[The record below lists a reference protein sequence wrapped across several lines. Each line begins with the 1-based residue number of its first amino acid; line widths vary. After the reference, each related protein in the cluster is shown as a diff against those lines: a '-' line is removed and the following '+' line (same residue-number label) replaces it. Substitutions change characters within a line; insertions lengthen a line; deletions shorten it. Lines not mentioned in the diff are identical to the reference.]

1 MKPLAVLLLIAPAA
15 CVFVLSFAVPLVL
28 VGKLSFY
35 TLDAGRSVFVGF
47 ANYAKAL
54 ADPMFMKSFVN
65 AFWFVL
71 LISPLGI
78 GIPYWIA
85 IFLQRFT
92 SRAQSIGRFIIYV
105 PSLTSGLIVTL
116 LWRWLLMRNGLINDI
131 LAHIGVSSIG
141 WLGEQWPARIAV
153 AMVALSGGGGVFVIL
168 FSAVILAIPKELKE
182 AAVIDG
188 ATERQYRRMVLGPL
202 LRPTVLLALLL
213 TMVGTMQIWDTIY
226 VLFQTGGPRGAAA
239 TPVYDIFLTAFM
251 YGRANSAAAKGVMLL
266 IVIAAL
272 VVVKRR
278 IEAWAGAD
286 L

>member
-1 MKPLAVLLLIAPAA
+1 M
-15 CVFVLSFAVPLVL
+15 
-28 VGKLSFY
+28 
-35 TLDAGRSVFVGF
+35 
-47 ANYAKAL
+47 
-54 ADPMFMKSFVN
+54 
-65 AFWFVL
+65 
-71 LISPLGI
+71 
-78 GIPYWIA
+78 
-85 IFLQRFT
+85 
-92 SRAQSIGRFIIYV
+92 
-105 PSLTSGLIVTL
+105 
-116 LWRWLLMRNGLINDI
+116 
-131 LAHIGVSSIG
+131 
-141 WLGEQWPARIAV
+141 
-153 AMVALSGGGGVFVIL
+153 
-168 FSAVILAIPKELKE
+168 ILAIPKELKE

>member
-1 MKPLAVLLLIAPAA
+1 MRTRAVLLLIAPAA
-15 CVFVLSFAVPLVL
+15 IVFVFSFAVPLVL

-92 SRAQSIGRFIIYV
+92 PRAQSIGRFIIYV

-182 AAVIDG
+182 VAVIDG